1 MARKTD
7 TFEDDEDDGRTI
19 ADMGDVRRPSLLLP
33 RRGHE
38 SRREPEIP
46 EPSCDFSE
54 ELQSTEERMMVM
66 LGALKAALSLGIVY
80 VVVFGL
86 AIAFMLWLWT

>member
-7 TFEDDEDDGRTI
+7 SFEDDGRTI

-33 RRGHE
+33 RRERNGHE
-38 SRREPEIP
+38 P
-46 EPSCDFSE
+46 EPPAPSRDFSD
-54 ELQSTEERMMVM
+54 ELQSPEERMMVV
-66 LGALKAALSLGIVY
+66 LGALRAALSIGIVY

-86 AIAFMLWLWT
+86 AIALMLWIWT

>member
-7 TFEDDEDDGRTI
+7 SFEDDGRTI

-33 RRGHE
+33 RRERSGHE
-38 SRREPEIP
+38 P
-46 EPSCDFSE
+46 EPLAPSRDFSD
-54 ELQSTEERMMVM
+54 ELQSPEERMMVV
-66 LGALKAALSLGIVY
+66 LGALRAALSIGIVY

-86 AIAFMLWLWT
+86 AIALMLWIWT

>member
-7 TFEDDEDDGRTI
+7 TFEDDGRTI

-33 RRGHE
+33 RRDHE
-38 SRREPEIP
+38 SRRELGIP
-46 EPSCDFSE
+46 EPSRDFSE